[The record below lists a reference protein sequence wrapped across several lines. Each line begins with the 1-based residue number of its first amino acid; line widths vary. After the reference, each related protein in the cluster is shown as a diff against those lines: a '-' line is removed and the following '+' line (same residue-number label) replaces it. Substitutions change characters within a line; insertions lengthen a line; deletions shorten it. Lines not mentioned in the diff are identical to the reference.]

1 MLSIRLI
8 ADKVPLLATQVSA
21 KKKTKTVS
29 LMHLAW
35 KEDIMSPSE
44 GKEKVITCL
53 AGAELMT
60 V

>member
-21 KKKTKTVS
+21 KKKKTVS